1 MVLAAAAA
9 TFVLFAWGAFSHMV
23 IIRGVGYAAIPDEP
37 RFVDAAM
44 PSALPPGLY
53 AFPAPPDWRGEEP
66 TAVRMTA
73 WEATFRAG
81 PSGML
86 VVRPRGEGPFSAR
99 KLLVQLAA
107 DALAVA
113 ALALF
118 VVSAVAGSFRRRAA
132 TAAAVGVIGLA
143 SVGVIYWNWYAF
155 ANTFFAAQCVDVVGG
170 WILVGCVL
178 AALVPRP
185 TTTLVGEAST
195 VAGLRLAGKISGSS
209 STRNEGA

>member
-1 MVLAAAAA
+1 MMSSRGARMAVAVTAA
-9 TFVLFAWGAFSHMV
+9 TFALFAWGAFSHMV
-23 IIRGVGYAAIPDEP
+23 MIRGVGYAAIPDER
-37 RFVDAAM
+37 RFVDAAV

-53 AFPAPPDWRGEEP
+53 AFPSPPDWRGEEP
-66 TAVRMTA
+66 TAERMTA
-73 WEATFRAG
+73 WEASFRAG
-81 PSGML
+81 PAGML

-113 ALALF
+113 LALF

-132 TAAAVGVIGLA
+132 TVTAVGVVGLA

-155 ANTFFAAQCVDVVGG
+155 TNAFFAAQCVDVVGG

-185 TTTLVGEAST
+185 TATLVGEAAS
-195 VAGLRLAGKISGSS
+195 LQP
-209 STRNEGA
+209 

>member
-1 MVLAAAAA
+1 MSSRGARMARAGGAA
-9 TFVLFAWGAFSHMV
+9 TFALFVWGAFAHMV
-23 IIRGVGYAAIPDEP
+23 ILRGAGWAPIPDEH

-66 TAVRMTA
+66 TAERMTA
-73 WEATFRAG
+73 WEASFRAG
-81 PSGML
+81 PAGML
-86 VVRPRGEGPFSAR
+86 VVRPRGEGPLSAR

-107 DALAVA
+107 DALAV

-132 TAAAVGVIGLA
+132 TVAAVGVVGLA
-143 SVGVIYWNWYAF
+143 SVGVINWNWYAF
-155 ANTFFAAQCVDVVGG
+155 TNAFFVAQCVDVAVG

-178 AALVPRP
+178 AALVPQS
-185 TTTLVGEAST
+185 TATLAGEAAS
-195 VAGLRLAGKISGSS
+195 LRPSRSS
-209 STRNEGA
+209 

>member
-1 MVLAAAAA
+1 VKSTRGARMVLAAAAA
-9 TFVLFAWGAFSHMV
+9 TFVLFVWGAFSHMI
-23 IIRGVGYAAIPDEP
+23 IIRGVGYAAIPNEP

-53 AFPAPPDWRGEEP
+53 ALPAPPDWRGEEP
-66 TAVRMTA
+66 TAERMTA
-73 WEATFRAG
+73 WEASFRAG

-107 DALAVA
+107 DVLAV

-118 VVSAVAGSFRRRAA
+118 VVSAVAGSFWRRAA
-132 TAAAVGVIGLA
+132 TATTVGVVGLA

-155 ANTFFAAQCVDVVGG
+155 TNAFFAAQCVDVVGG

-185 TTTLVGEAST
+185 TATLVGEASS
-195 VAGLRLAGKISGSS
+195 LRPSRSS
-209 STRNEGA
+209 